1 MEFDVKFSS
10 TEQNFDAQLVASD
23 QSFCA
28 EFGTLHTVIQ
38 PGATFIPSVSS
49 DGVLSWTNDQGLENP
64 APVNVRGPVGPDGK
78 TPVKGTDYFTETDKA
93 EMVSAVIAELPVYSG
108 EYEITPLTSSDIEM
122 LTAKTFMDANVRIK
136 KILYAEVQNNSGGIT
151 ATIGE

>member
-64 APVNVRGPVGPDGK
+64 APVNVRGPAGAEGK

-93 EMVSAVIAELPVYSG
+93 EIVEAVIAELPIYSG
-108 EYEITPLTSSDIEM
+108 EYEIIPLVSSDIEM
-122 LTAKTFMDANVRIK
+122 LTGKKYMDANV
-136 KILYAEVQNNSGGIT
+136 KIRKIPYAETSNNTGGIT
-151 ATIGE
+151 VTIGG